1 MAGMV
6 EKTYAEAIFSLGKE
20 QDCLE
25 TLCTEIFE
33 VSEIFGQ
40 NPDFVK
46 LLSSPTISFAE
57 KKSSIEKVFGGK
69 ISEYAMNFLFVVT
82 EKNRASAFVGIAE
95 YLKLLYND
103 YNGIIEVK
111 VTTAEPMSDALKE
124 KLRAKLEK
132 VSGKKITLVEK
143 TDKSILGGII
153 LDYDNVRMDS
163 SIKNRIEGIRA
174 SVKSIIA

>member
-1 MAGMV
+1 MAGIV
-6 EKTYAEAIFSLGKE
+6 EKTYAEAVFGLGKE
-20 QDCLE
+20 QNCLE

-33 VSEIFGQ
+33 TAKILGE
-40 NPDFVK
+40 NPDFIK
-46 LLSSPTISFAE
+46 LLSSPTISFDE
-57 KKSSIEKVFGGK
+57 KKEILNKVFSGK
-69 ISEYAMNFLFVVT
+69 LSEYAMNFLFVIT
-82 EKNRASAFVGIAE
+82 EKNRMSSFMGISE
-95 YLKLLYND
+95 CLKSLYND

-111 VTTAEPMSDALKE
+111 VTTAEPLSDALKT
-124 KLRAKLEK
+124 KLKAKLES

-163 SIKNRIEGIRA
+163 SIRNRLEGIKT

>member
-6 EKTYAEAIFSLGKE
+6 EKTYAEAVFSLGKE
-20 QDCLE
+20 QNCLE

-33 VSEIFGQ
+33 TAEIFGE
-40 NPDFVK
+40 NPDFIK
-46 LLSSPTISFAE
+46 LLSSPTISLAE
-57 KKSSIEKVFGGK
+57 KKTSLEKIFGGK

-82 EKNRASAFVGIAE
+82 EKNRASSFVGIADC
-95 YLKLLYND
+95 LKSLYND

-111 VTTAEPMSDALKE
+111 VTTAEPMSDALKQ
-124 KLRAKLEK
+124 KLIAKLES

-143 TDKSILGGII
+143 TDKSIIGGII

-163 SIKNRIEGIRA
+163 SVKNRIEGIRA